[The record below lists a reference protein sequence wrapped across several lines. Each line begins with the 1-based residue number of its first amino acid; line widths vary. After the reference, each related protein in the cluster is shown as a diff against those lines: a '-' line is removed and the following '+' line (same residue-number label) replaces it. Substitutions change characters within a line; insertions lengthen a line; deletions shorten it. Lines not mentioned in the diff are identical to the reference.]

1 MEDVTDHVLAADV
14 FRFEQS
20 EALLRKVMESAAVGM
35 ILVGRDDRT
44 IYANRAFEAMLG
56 YPPGACLGLGGD
68 SLIHELDRQD
78 TMRRVGQM
86 LRGEIAELRHD
97 CRMRRTDGAPLWTRT
112 VASLLRS
119 DQTGQPLY
127 AIVQFV
133 SIDGQ
138 KRAEEALAYAE
149 RRWNAALEG
158 AGQGVW
164 DHDVRTDTMF
174 YSRMWRTMRGFSPHE
189 AIDGSQEAWLAR
201 VHPED
206 VPRLR
211 ATVEKQDA
219 GVEGYDTLEYRER
232 HRDGHYIWILS
243 RGKPV
248 EWDAQGKAVRTVGT
262 DTDITQLKR
271 VEAQLAAEKERLRVT
286 LQSIGDGVISTD
298 AAGLVTFMNP
308 TAEQMTGWSL
318 AEALGR
324 RHDQVF
330 SLVEEA
336 TGRPAPSPVAT
347 CLAQAASA
355 RLDADLCL
363 IGRHA
368 ERRDVQCTASPLMGP
383 AGELLGAVLVFQDLT
398 SSRALQKQLAHSA
411 LHDALTGLE
420 NRLAFERAL
429 ITVVDQARHER
440 RQHALCF
447 IDLDFFKP
455 VNDTA
460 GHAAGDALLCKVA
473 EIIRQSCRRQDFAAR
488 IGGDEFALLLA
499 DCPAAAARRVAQKLV
514 DDIAALEF
522 VWDDRVYRIGASVG
536 ITAISG
542 RTTTPADVLGEAD
555 SACYVAK
562 ASGRGRVALYSGAA

>member
-1 MEDVTDHVLAADV
+1 MDDLNNHVLAADV

-56 YPPGACLGLGGD
+56 YAPGACLGLGGD
-68 SLIHELDRQD
+68 SLIHELDRQA
-78 TMRRVGQM
+78 TMLRVGQL
-86 LRGEIAELRHD
+86 LRGEIADLRHD
-97 CRMRRTDGAPLWTRT
+97 CRMRRSDGAPLWTST

-119 DQTGQPLY
+119 DQTGEPLY
-127 AIVQFV
+127 TIVQFV

-149 RRWNAALEG
+149 RRWSSALEA

-164 DHDVRTDTMF
+164 DFDTQSDSMY
-174 YSRMWRTMRGFSPHE
+174 YSNSWRAMRGIGLDEVINDSTE
-189 AIDGSQEAWLAR
+189 KWLAR
-201 VHPED
+201 VHPD
-206 VPRLR
+206 DRGRLSVAAR
-211 ATVEKQDA
+211 KQGQGEA
-219 GVEGYDTLEYRER
+219 GFDTLEYRER
-232 HRDGHYIWILS
+232 RRDGHYIWILS

-248 EWDAQGKAVRTVGT
+248 EWDAQGNVVRTVGT
-262 DTDITQLKR
+262 DTDISHLKR
-271 VEAQLAAEKERLRVT
+271 IEAQLAAEKERLRVT
-286 LQSIGDGVISTD
+286 LQSIGDGVISID
-298 AAGLVTFMNP
+298 AKSCITFMNP
-308 TAEQMTGWSL
+308 TAEQMTGWTQ
-318 AEALGR
+318 AEAMGCPL
-324 RHDQVF
+324 DQVF
-330 SLVEEA
+330 AIVEEA
-336 TGRPAPSPVAT
+336 TGKTATSPVAR
-347 CLAQAASA
+347 CLAEGTITH
-355 RLDADLCL
+355 LDADVCL

-368 ERRDVQCTASPLMGP
+368 ECRDVQSSASPLLGP
-383 AGELLGAVLVFQDLT
+383 SGEVLGAVLVFQDVT
-398 SSRALQKQLAHSA
+398 SSRALQKQLAHTA
-411 LHDALTGLE
+411 MHDALTGLS

-429 ITVVDQARHER
+429 ITVVDQARHEL

-499 DCPAAAARRVAQKLV
+499 DCPAAAARRAAQKLV

-522 VWDDRVYRIGASVG
+522 IWDDRVYRIGASVG
-536 ITAISG
+536 ITSISG
-542 RTTTPADVLGEAD
+542 RTTTPADVLDEAD